1 MTKSRIVLMDDDE
14 GSLALLHDYIEPL
27 TDFLIVDKCR
37 NKEELIDSVMLTRPD
52 AVLMDIPRHM
62 PGGLDVIRTCLSIRS
77 DLLFVLIAD
86 SSEYAVE
93 AFELSVVDYVVKPY
107 EKNRLFAALEKINNL
122 RHNGRHIRYYPQPD
136 GLFKK
141 RLIIREGNDY
151 YFVPAKEI
159 LFIEKQGKKCLVYTS
174 DKEYVTND
182 KLSELLCQLPESLF
196 FLSHRSYIVNV
207 AKIYCILARNQT
219 FLAYFAGT
227 DKYAHVSKLK
237 IDELQ
242 KRLK

>member
-14 GSLALLHDYIEPL
+14 RSLALLQYYIEPL
-27 TDFLIVDKCR
+27 PDFQIVDKCR
-37 NKEELIDSVMLTRPD
+37 NREELIDSVMRTRPD
-52 AVLMDIPRHM
+52 AVLMDIPRHK
-62 PGGLDVIRTCLSIRS
+62 PDGLDAIRTCLSIRS

-86 SSEYAVE
+86 TSEYAVE
-93 AFELSVVDYVVKPY
+93 AFELSAVDYVVKPY
-107 EKNRLFAALEKINNL
+107 EKKRLYAALEKISNI
-122 RHNGRHIRYYPQPD
+122 RRSGRHTRSRPD
-136 GLFKK
+136 GLLKK

-174 DKEYVTND
+174 DKDYVTND
-182 KLSELLCQLPESLF
+182 KLSELLGQLPESLF

-207 AKIYCILARNQT
+207 AKINCILARNQT